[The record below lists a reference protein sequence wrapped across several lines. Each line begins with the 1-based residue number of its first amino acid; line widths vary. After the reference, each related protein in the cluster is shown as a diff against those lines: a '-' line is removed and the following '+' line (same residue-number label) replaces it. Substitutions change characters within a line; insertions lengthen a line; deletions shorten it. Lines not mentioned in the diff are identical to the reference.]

1 MFCFLFIGG
10 KGLLLRMWMLAPLLA
25 GVYFLANV
33 LEDRHGKMIKRWRK
47 ATHEWG
53 VGLHPSYIALGHDE
67 PLGSQGGTVDSHMPA
82 VPQGLPPG
90 MILHP
95 ALSFFLS
102 TIPKCVHLW
111 LSVAPRLLRLRTLD

>member
-67 PLGSQGGTVDSHMPA
+67 RRLPHASGTPRPSTWNGTPPSSFLFPLHH
-82 VPQGLPPG
+82 PQVRSLVVVCGPP
-90 MILHP
+90 
-95 ALSFFLS
+95 
-102 TIPKCVHLW
+102 
-111 LSVAPRLLRLRTLD
+111 VAKA